1 MGDSGGVGGRVS
13 AVTPKLADAASL
25 RPLAETL
32 PPSPPESPIQQSAAS
47 VKSRRRRG
55 WTWYVLSWPI
65 FGPNSAASRTV
76 KRNGGPVCW
85 ITPKI
90 AKGMNTSCELAP
102 NLAGELDLKRLA
114 DEIGSCV
121 LPRFTTHKQV
131 SMIRLR
137 ERR

>member
-1 MGDSGGVGGRVS
+1 
-13 AVTPKLADAASL
+13 
-25 RPLAETL
+25 
-32 PPSPPESPIQQSAAS
+32 
-47 VKSRRRRG
+47 
-55 WTWYVLSWPI
+55 
-65 FGPNSAASRTV
+65 
-76 KRNGGPVCW
+76 
-85 ITPKI
+85 
-90 AKGMNTSCELAP
+90 MNTSCELAP